1 MIRYLF
7 GFLPLAIFAIGL
19 LSSSLDSEGS
29 LPHYTS
35 DVAVTEDGH
44 LLLANGGINDVRL
57 VDSRGIVQCGWKAD
71 APVTGVTVHGDK
83 AYFTASYDKGYLYGV
98 DIAGDKSSFVFKAE
112 ASMGA
117 CSPVVSLDG

>member
-35 DVAVTEDGH
+35 ELMMFGWLIVVALFNVAGRRM
-44 LLLANGGINDVRL
+44 LL
-57 VDSRGIVQCGWKAD
+57 
-71 APVTGVTVHGDK
+71 
-83 AYFTASYDKGYLYGV
+83 
-98 DIAGDKSSFVFKAE
+98 
-112 ASMGA
+112 
-117 CSPVVSLDG
+117 